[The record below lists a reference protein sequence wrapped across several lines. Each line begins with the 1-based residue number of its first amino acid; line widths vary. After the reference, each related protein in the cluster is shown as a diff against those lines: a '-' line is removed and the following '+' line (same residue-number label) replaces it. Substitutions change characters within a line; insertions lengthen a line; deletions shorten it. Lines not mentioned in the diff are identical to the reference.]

1 MAHCPGGVFHR
12 QVFHDVHQGL
22 FSLGILVGNRFGDG
36 EQVSALV
43 GGQPAIRPG
52 KRCRSLHRCVGP
64 GHHLLGVASRHATPR
79 FQIGGRGGVTQLF
92 VAGFTGQLMDM
103 SSLDF
108 GETRGDELILVALD
122 RDGNEVE
129 TEDLSLL
136 WSSPWLRLPRTI
148 GTV

>member
-1 MAHCPGGVFHR
+1 
-12 QVFHDVHQGL
+12 
-22 FSLGILVGNRFGDG
+22 
-36 EQVSALV
+36 
-43 GGQPAIRPG
+43 
-52 KRCRSLHRCVGP
+52 
-64 GHHLLGVASRHATPR
+64 LGVASRDATPR
-79 FQIGGRGGVTQLF
+79 LQIGGRGGVTQLF

>member
-1 MAHCPGGVFHR
+1 
-12 QVFHDVHQGL
+12 
-22 FSLGILVGNRFGDG
+22 
-36 EQVSALV
+36 
-43 GGQPAIRPG
+43 
-52 KRCRSLHRCVGP
+52 
-64 GHHLLGVASRHATPR
+64 
-79 FQIGGRGGVTQLF
+79 
-92 VAGFTGQLMDM
+92 MDM